1 MIGDLHIHSKYSFD
15 SIMSPKRIIKT
26 AIKKNIDLIAVT
38 DHNTIKGG
46 VEVKKASGNSITVIV
61 GAEIKTDIGDI
72 IGFNLNEEIKNVNW
86 EEVLDQIKAQ
96 GGLSM
101 LPHPY
106 RSHRE
111 ICEVAKKVDFIEI
124 WNARSTIEQNEQAF
138 NLAKKLGKKALAG
151 SDAHLYSE
159 IGNVKIFVDEEWN
172 LKEITV
178 KKRATCHQIFQSQ
191 IVGYL
196 KKREFYDLIC
206 KGSKKLFKRLLSK
219 S

>member
-1 MIGDLHIHSKYSFD
+1 MIGDFHIHSKYSFD
-15 SIMSPKRIIKT
+15 SIMSPKKIIKT
-26 AIKKNIDLIAVT
+26 AVKKNLDLIAIT

-46 VEVKKASGNSITVIV
+46 VEVKKASGNNIKVIV

-72 IGFNLNEEIKNVNW
+72 IGFNLNNEIKSINW

-106 RSHRE
+106 RSHKNIYE
-111 ICEVAKKVDFIEI
+111 IAKKVDFIEV
-124 WNARSTIEQNEQAF
+124 WNARSTIDQNEQAF
-138 NLAKKLGKKALAG
+138 NLAKKLKKKMLAG

-159 IGNVKIFVDEEWN
+159 IGNVKIFVDEKWN

-178 KKRATCHQIFQSQ
+178 KKRANEHQILKSQ
-191 IVGYL
+191 ILGYIRRGEIH
-196 KKREFYDLIC
+196 KLIC
-206 KGSKKLFKRLLSK
+206 KGIEKLFEI
-219 S
+219 

>member
-1 MIGDLHIHSKYSFD
+1 MIGDFHIHSKYSFD
-15 SIMSPKRIIKT
+15 SIMSPKKIIKT
-26 AIKKNIDLIAVT
+26 AVKKNLDLIAIT

-46 VEVKKASGNSITVIV
+46 VEVKKASGNNIKVIV

-72 IGFNLNEEIKNVNW
+72 IGFNLNNEIKSINW

-106 RSHRE
+106 RSHKNIYE
-111 ICEVAKKVDFIEI
+111 IAKKVDFIEV
-124 WNARSTIEQNEQAF
+124 WNARSTIDQNEQAF
-138 NLAKKLGKKALAG
+138 NLAKKLKKKTLAG

-159 IGNVKIFVDEEWN
+159 IGNVKIFVDEKWN

-178 KKRATCHQIFQSQ
+178 KKRADEHQILKSQ
-191 IVGYL
+191 ILGYIR
-196 KKREFYDLIC
+196 KGEIYKFIC
-206 KGSKKLFKRLLSK
+206 KGIEKLFEI
-219 S
+219 

>member
-1 MIGDLHIHSKYSFD
+1 MIGDFHIHSKYSFD
-15 SIMSPKRIIKT
+15 SIMSPRNIIKT
-26 AIKKNIDLIAVT
+26 AVKKNIDLIAIT

-46 VEVKKASGNSITVIV
+46 VEVKKASGDNIKVIV

-72 IGFNLNEEIKNVNW
+72 IGFNLNNEIKSINW

-111 ICEVAKKVDFIEI
+111 IYEVAKKVDFIEV
-124 WNARSTIEQNEQAF
+124 WNARSTIDQNEQAF
-138 NLAKKLGKKALAG
+138 NLAKKLKKKMLAG

-159 IGNVKIFVDEEWN
+159 IGNVKIFVDEKWN

-178 KKRATCHQIFQSQ
+178 KKRANEHQILKSQ
-191 IVGYL
+191 ILGYIRRGEIY
-196 KKREFYDLIC
+196 KLIC
-206 KGSKKLFKRLLSK
+206 KGIEKLFEI
-219 S
+219 

>member
-1 MIGDLHIHSKYSFD
+1 MIGDFHIHSKYSFD
-15 SIMSPKRIIKT
+15 SIMSPKKIIKT
-26 AIKKNIDLIAVT
+26 AVKKNIDLIAIT

-46 VEVKKASGNSITVIV
+46 VEVKKASGDNIKVIV

-72 IGFNLNEEIKNVNW
+72 IGFNLNNEIKSINW

-106 RSHRE
+106 RSHKNIYE
-111 ICEVAKKVDFIEI
+111 IAKKVDFIEV
-124 WNARSTIEQNEQAF
+124 WNARSTIYQNEQAF
-138 NLAKKLGKKALAG
+138 NLAKKLKKKMLAG

-159 IGNVKIFVDEEWN
+159 IGNVKIFVDEKWN

-178 KKRATCHQIFQSQ
+178 KKRANEHQILESQ
-191 IVGYL
+191 ILGYIRRGEIY
-196 KKREFYDLIC
+196 KLIC
-206 KGSKKLFKRLLSK
+206 KGIEKLFEI
-219 S
+219 